1 MPAEFS
7 PQDGVLLVWP
17 VRPGSWGR
25 DPRAAQ
31 RVFCDIMRA
40 ASRSEQVFLLTNAE
54 HMEEACKQSGA
65 FATVLEMDTDDA
77 WARDIGP
84 TFVSDGREVRGVSWR
99 FNAWGG
105 TVDGLYANW
114 QKDDAAAEAFCRAI
128 GSACY
133 DAGEFVLEGGSIC
146 TDGEGTLL
154 VTEACLLSAGR
165 NPKMT
170 KAQIEQKLKAYLGA
184 EKILWL
190 PRGIYQ
196 DETNEHVDNI
206 CAFLAPAEVVLAWTD
221 DENDPQY
228 ALSRADYDY
237 LIHETDARGRKIRVH
252 KLPIPDQPVL
262 VTEADLANLSF
273 EDGEDTLE
281 VGQRLAASYVNF
293 YFTNDAILLP
303 QFGGE
308 HAASDARAA
317 KLLGAL
323 CPSREIIPID
333 SRVLLLGGGNI
344 HCVTQQIPKGAMK

>member
-1 MPAEFS
+1 
-7 PQDGVLLVWP
+7 
-17 VRPGSWGR
+17 
-25 DPRAAQ
+25 
-31 RVFCDIMRA
+31 
-40 ASRSEQVFLLTNAE
+40 
-54 HMEEACKQSGA
+54 
-65 FATVLEMDTDDA
+65 
-77 WARDIGP
+77 
-84 TFVSDGREVRGVSWR
+84 
-99 FNAWGG
+99 
-105 TVDGLYANW
+105 
-114 QKDDAAAEAFCRAI
+114 
-128 GSACY
+128 
-133 DAGEFVLEGGSIC
+133 
-146 TDGEGTLL
+146 
-154 VTEACLLSAGR
+154 
-165 NPKMT
+165 MT